1 MLFLPTYATPV
12 ERATRLGL
20 LILVLGVML
29 LLVAPLFIVPPL
41 SFSRDQFFTFPVPA
55 WSLRW
60 YRDFFASDRWIDAV
74 FNSVVTA
81 AFTALLATVLGTM
94 AALGLTHPGFPWR
107 RAVMAVVLSP
117 MIVPIVI
124 TAVGAYLFYG
134 HFGLVNTRAG
144 LVLAHT
150 ALAVPF
156 VIVTVVAT
164 LSTYDANLTRAAR
177 SLGAPPLSGFLRVT
191 LPDIAP
197 GVASGAVLAWA
208 TSFNEVVVALFL
220 TGPDTRTLPVQM
232 FSGMR
237 DQINPTI
244 MAAATLLFVFS
255 TVLFAAMLLIGAR
268 RRW

>member
-1 MLFLPTYATPV
+1 MLFLPSYATRA
-12 ERATRLGL
+12 ERVRRLL
-20 LILVLGVML
+20 LLVFVLGVML

-41 SFSRDQFFTFPVPA
+41 SFSKDQFFTFPIPA
-55 WSLRW
+55 YSLHW
-60 YRDFFASDRWIDAV
+60 YRDFFASSRWIAAV
-74 FNSVVTA
+74 FNSVITA
-81 AFTALLATVLGTM
+81 AFTAILATVLGTM
-94 AALGLTHPGFPWR
+94 AALGLVHPGFPWR
-107 RAVMAVVLSP
+107 RVVMAAVLSP

-156 VIVTVVAT
+156 VIITVVAT
-164 LSTYDANLTRAAR
+164 LSTYDTNLTRAAR
-177 SLGAPPLSGFLRVT
+177 SLGAPPLAGFFRVT
-191 LPDIAP
+191 LPEIAP

-208 TSFNEVVVALFL
+208 TSFNEVVVALYL

-244 MAAATLLFVFS
+244 MAAATMLFVFS
-255 TVLFAAMLLIGAR
+255 TALFAAVILIGAAR
-268 RRW
+268 RK